1 MEKWYTVTIVKAIA
15 LFSVCMQ
22 GLALIRGGQEDFTMG
37 LFDFIK
43 KEQEEKESFD
53 AAVARFHE
61 TPGAVLLDVRT
72 PDEYHECHIPGS
84 KNVAL
89 QAIERVT
96 EVIPEKET
104 PVLVYCRSGARSG
117 RAVTAMKQMGYTKA
131 ENIGG
136 IMEYHG
142 ELER

>member
-1 MEKWYTVTIVKAIA
+1 
-15 LFSVCMQ
+15 
-22 GLALIRGGQEDFTMG
+22 MG

-43 KEQEEKESFD
+43 KEQEEKESLD
-53 AAVARFHE
+53 AAVVRFHE

-72 PDEYHECHIPGS
+72 PDEYNEGHIPGS

-104 PVLVYCRSGARSG
+104 PVFVYCRSGARSG
-117 RAVTAMKQMGYTKA
+117 RAVAAMKQMGYTKA